1 MHGGLSLLGRAYR
14 QQFSCKRNSL
24 FGVRPLNQSAAGEIA
39 RSAAQARNFF
49 QDLFEKRAHKLR
61 SDTSNKRDSCKL
73 KSLAPLHNPS
83 LPIISDLT
91 TQKER
96 KLNSQLFLLNAQ
108 GGRAVMVLGTGA
120 CRTEISS
127 VRTVLLGGG
136 LENRLV

>member
-1 MHGGLSLLGRAYR
+1 MVLLFWAALAVICATECATRR
-14 QQFSCKRNSL
+14 ILCNRTSRSFPCRELLIPKSCYY
-24 FGVRPLNQSAAGEIA
+24 A
-39 RSAAQARNFF
+39 RIEQRT
-49 QDLFEKRAHKLR
+49 HKLR

-108 GGRAVMVLGTGA
+108 GGRAVMLLGTGA